1 MSNTLAL
8 STSSSRVSRSNS
20 SVLRPASA
28 RTVATYRLRGLC
40 LLLPLPWAKITIP
53 GAPAGTVRLPA
64 SRVVPATGSTSI
76 SAAASLRRAIRPGY
90 VRGTRARQGRS
101 SFSCA
106 GKPVGCRWGP
116 ALASSVMRSP
126 PPDLVP
132 QQLEAV
138 LAEGWGLRPA
148 SLEYLPV
155 GAGSHHWTLTDGD
168 GQRHFVTVDDLDNKD
183 WIGGSS
189 EKVRDGLGRAYRTA
203 VALRDKAGLQFVM
216 APVAARD
223 GEPLRRVDDRYTAS
237 VFPFLAG
244 RSHGFGPFADARLRD
259 SVLDMIC
266 ALHQSTPIVRD
277 CAPRHAL
284 RFAGREDLHAFLAS
298 PRQTWE
304 SGPFA
309 EAARSLLAP
318 HAADLAQ
325 LVMDFDRLV
334 ESTRRVRAHV
344 VITHGEPHPAN
355 V

>member
-1 MSNTLAL
+1 
-8 STSSSRVSRSNS
+8 
-20 SVLRPASA
+20 
-28 RTVATYRLRGLC
+28 
-40 LLLPLPWAKITIP
+40 
-53 GAPAGTVRLPA
+53 
-64 SRVVPATGSTSI
+64 
-76 SAAASLRRAIRPGY
+76 
-90 VRGTRARQGRS
+90 
-101 SFSCA
+101 
-106 GKPVGCRWGP
+106 
-116 ALASSVMRSP
+116 
-126 PPDLVP
+126 VP

-355 V
+355 VMAVDGRLLLIDWDTVGLGPPERDVALIITATNDGIERYQQATGIELSPAVITLYRLRWYLDDLASAIRMFRNAHRDTPDTRHWRDSLSGHLEQLPKWADSLGKTEEARGVSPS